1 MLLSLELRP
10 DSSLGF
16 NSFDMHFFNE
26 PAEPFTC
33 FTYYDILF
41 LSVIIIINYFIFTMK
56 MKLNTVSKV
65 FILLLFFIFIPF
77 ISSKIELHNVQEKFK
92 IVDGFN
98 LLYLFLKFP
107 IWWTL
112 GVVEILFLSK
122 LLKRQS
128 SQRKIS

>member
-1 MLLSLELRP
+1 MY
-10 DSSLGF
+10 
-16 NSFDMHFFNE
+16 FFNE

-41 LSVIIIINYFIFTMK
+41 LSVIILVNYFVYTKKIRV
-56 MKLNTVSKV
+56 KLNIVSKV
-65 FILLLFFIFIPF
+65 FIFLLFFILTPY
-77 ISSKIELHNVQEKFK
+77 ISSEIELHNVHEKFK

-112 GVVEILFLSK
+112 GAAEILFLSK
-122 LLKRQS
+122 LQKRQS
-128 SQRKIS
+128 PFNLK